1 MAATKGG
8 LFHRDLGKEYP
19 VIVRGEGIYM
29 FDEEGR
35 RYIDGI
41 AGAGNVTLGHGQ
53 ARIARAMGEQ
63 AQTLAYCF
71 SAFFTNRPALELAPR
86 VAELAPGDLNSCYF
100 VSGGS
105 EAVET
110 AFKLARQYHLQQGR
124 SQKYK
129 IISRWRGYHGA
140 TLGAMAAS
148 GLPPQRN
155 PFAPLLPEFPH
166 IAACHPYRCEFAGC
180 EGRCNLTCARA
191 LETAILQAGPENVA
205 AFVAEPVV
213 MAGAAVA
220 VPPPGYFEEIRAI
233 CDRYDVL
240 WIADEIITGFGR
252 TGRYFASEYWDVVPD
267 MICFGKAASSG
278 YVPLGGVVFSDRI
291 RQSFVDAGDSF
302 AHVFT
307 YVNNPVAMR
316 VCATVLDI
324 IEEEKVIAHV
334 AETGTYLA
342 ERAQILNA
350 HACVGDVRTK
360 GLMMGI
366 ELVHDK
372 ETKAPFDPAL
382 GASARGAALALERG
396 LSISGV
402 AGVADWVRGDDL
414 RFYPPLIITREQ
426 IDEAVAI
433 IDGGLGELALLA

>member
-1 MAATKGG
+1 MQAT
-8 LFHRDLGKEYP
+8 H
-19 VIVRGEGIYM
+19 
-29 FDEEGR
+29 
-35 RYIDGI
+35 
-41 AGAGNVTLGHGQ
+41 
-53 ARIARAMGEQ
+53 
-63 AQTLAYCF
+63 
-71 SAFFTNRPALELAPR
+71 
-86 VAELAPGDLNSCYF
+86 
-100 VSGGS
+100 
-105 EAVET
+105 
-110 AFKLARQYHLQQGR
+110 
-124 SQKYK
+124 
-129 IISRWRGYHGA
+129 
-140 TLGAMAAS
+140 
-148 GLPPQRN
+148 
-155 PFAPLLPEFPH
+155 
-166 IAACHPYRCEFAGC
+166 
-180 EGRCNLTCARA
+180 
-191 LETAILQAGPENVA
+191 
-205 AFVAEPVV
+205 
-213 MAGAAVA
+213 
-220 VPPPGYFEEIRAI
+220 
-233 CDRYDVL
+233 
-240 WIADEIITGFGR
+240 
-252 TGRYFASEYWDVVPD
+252 
-267 MICFGKAASSG
+267 
-278 YVPLGGVVFSDRI
+278 
-291 RQSFVDAGDSF
+291 F

-433 IDGGLGELALLA
+433 IDAVLGELDQLA